1 MKVLVHPVA
10 VVLLVAFIA
19 GCGSEPSVSNSD
31 VEQSKETN
39 QKISDVVNSY
49 KGLKLMT
56 PEAVF
61 VNPELAMLCVGASK
75 EAVEHARVAKGPH
88 ANCSVKIYMNEL
100 AAKAFETN
108 SSYPVGAI
116 IVKEKSMLGYRSKT
130 ETEWQG
136 TGDGVGGMVKRED
149 GFDESNGNWEY
160 FYFDDVKS
168 IESGKMKSC
177 IECHQKARDSDFIF
191 GDWSKTEQDNG
202 HGDNGYGDNGYGD

>member
-1 MKVLVHPVA
+1 MKVLLHPVA
-10 VVLLVAFIA
+10 VVLIVAFIA
-19 GCGSEPSVSNSD
+19 GCGSEPSVSNND

-75 EAVEHARVAKGPH
+75 EAVEYARVAKGPH

-108 SSYPVGAI
+108 SSYPVGCVDQLPAY
-116 IVKEKSMLGYRSKT
+116 VPSRARL
-130 ETEWQG
+130 W
-136 TGDGVGGMVKRED
+136 
-149 GFDESNGNWEY
+149 SNDRYGQLRNNRLPMTK
-160 FYFDDVKS
+160 FPPS
-168 IESGKMKSC
+168 TRGASGC
-177 IECHQKARDSDFIF
+177 
-191 GDWSKTEQDNG
+191 
-202 HGDNGYGDNGYGD
+202 